1 MNEQK
6 LHDTTVTSQQWIPP
20 APVLLQSG
28 LNSKNITDRGNLLKN
43 YLQNCVQHFRT
54 PTKMAA
60 TAELNLT

>member
-1 MNEQK
+1 MHEQK

-43 YLQNCVQHFRT
+43 YLKPCHNQFKEKKLYQN
-54 PTKMAA
+54 
-60 TAELNLT
+60 